1 MKGIILAGGMGSRM
15 YPLAQAVNKQMLP
28 IYDKPMIYYP
38 ISVLMLAG
46 IKEILI
52 ISTRQYLPNFKN
64 LLGDGSRI
72 GVKFTHAIQPK
83 PEGLAQAFIIGEE
96 FIGDESVCLILGDN
110 LFYGQSFSEFLRR
123 SATLKKGAIVYAYP
137 VMDPERFGV
146 LEIDSNGSAISIEE
160 KPVTPKSNYA
170 ITGLYFYDNEVVNI
184 AKSVELSARGE
195 LEISDVNNVYLQ
207 RGDLQVE
214 LMGRGFSWLDMGTP
228 LSMLEASQFVNTI
241 EKRQGFKIA
250 CLEEIA
256 WRQHWISD
264 EQLRKIS
271 ESQPNSYGQYLKHIL
286 GEKEKYGFFPVEY

>member
-1 MKGIILAGGMGSRM
+1 MKGIVLAGGMGSRM
-15 YPLAQAVNKQMLP
+15 YPVAQAVNKQMLP

-64 LLGDGSRI
+64 LLGDGRRI

-110 LFYGQSFSEFLRR
+110 IFYGQSFSEFLRR

-214 LMGRGFSWLDMGTP
+214 LMGRGFSWLDTGTP

-256 WRQHWISD
+256 WRQNWISD

-271 ESQPNSYGQYLKHIL
+271 KSQSNSYGQYLKHIL

>member
-1 MKGIILAGGMGSRM
+1 MKGIVLAGGMGSRM
-15 YPLAQAVNKQMLP
+15 YPVAQAVNKQMLP

-64 LLGDGSRI
+64 LLGDGRRI

-195 LEISDVNNVYLQ
+195 LEISDVNNIYLQ

-256 WRQHWISD
+256 WRQNWISD

-271 ESQPNSYGQYLKHIL
+271 QSQSNSYGQYLKHIL

>member
-1 MKGIILAGGMGSRM
+1 MKGIVLAGGMGSRM
-15 YPLAQAVNKQMLP
+15 YPVAQAVNKQMLP

>member
-1 MKGIILAGGMGSRM
+1 
-15 YPLAQAVNKQMLP
+15 
-28 IYDKPMIYYP
+28 
-38 ISVLMLAG
+38 
-46 IKEILI
+46 
-52 ISTRQYLPNFKN
+52 
-64 LLGDGSRI
+64 
-72 GVKFTHAIQPK
+72 
-83 PEGLAQAFIIGEE
+83 
-96 FIGDESVCLILGDN
+96 
-110 LFYGQSFSEFLRR
+110 
-123 SATLKKGAIVYAYP
+123 
-137 VMDPERFGV
+137 MDPERFGV

-271 ESQPNSYGQYLKHIL
+271 KSQPNSYGQYLKHIL

>member
-1 MKGIILAGGMGSRM
+1 MKGIVLAGGMGSRM
-15 YPLAQAVNKQMLP
+15 YPVAQAVNKQMLP

-64 LLGDGSRI
+64 LLGDGRRL
-72 GVKFTHAIQPK
+72 GVKFTYAIQPK

-110 LFYGQSFSEFLRR
+110 LFYGQGFSEFLRR

-256 WRQHWISD
+256 WRQNWISD

>member
-1 MKGIILAGGMGSRM
+1 MKGIVLAGGMGSRM
-15 YPLAQAVNKQMLP
+15 YPVAQAVNKQMLP

-64 LLGDGSRI
+64 LLGDGSGI

>member
-1 MKGIILAGGMGSRM
+1 MKGIVLAGGMGSRM
-15 YPLAQAVNKQMLP
+15 YPVAQAVNKQMLP
-28 IYDKPMIYYP
+28 IYNKPMIYYP

>member
-1 MKGIILAGGMGSRM
+1 MKGIVLAGGMGSRM
-15 YPLAQAVNKQMLP
+15 YPVAEAVNKQMLP

-52 ISTRQYLPNFKN
+52 ISTRQYLPNFEN
-64 LLGDGSRI
+64 LLGDGRQF
-72 GVKFTHAIQPK
+72 GVKFTYAIQPK
-83 PEGLAQAFIIGEE
+83 PDGLAQAFIIGEE

-123 SATLKKGAIVYAYP
+123 SATVNKGAIVYAYP

-160 KPVTPKSNYA
+160 KPVNPKSNYA
-170 ITGLYFYDNEVVNI
+170 ITGLYFYDNDVVNI
-184 AKSVELSARGE
+184 AKSIEPSARGE
-195 LEISDVNNVYLQ
+195 LEISDVNNIYLQ

-214 LMGRGFSWLDMGTP
+214 LMGRGFSWLDTGTP

-241 EKRQGFKIA
+241 ERRQGFKIA

-256 WRQHWISD
+256 WRQNWISD

-271 ESQPNSYGQYLKHIL
+271 KSQSNSYGQYLKHIL
-286 GEKEKYGFFPVEY
+286 DEQEKYGSSPIDY

>member
-1 MKGIILAGGMGSRM
+1 MKGIVLAGGMGSRM
-15 YPLAQAVNKQMLP
+15 YPVAQAVNKQMLP

-52 ISTRQYLPNFKN
+52 ISTRQDLPAFKN

-256 WRQHWISD
+256 WRQNWISD

>member
-1 MKGIILAGGMGSRM
+1 MKGIVLAGGMGSRM
-15 YPLAQAVNKQMLP
+15 YPVAQAVNKQMLP

-64 LLGDGSRI
+64 LLGDGRRF
-72 GVKFTHAIQPK
+72 GVKFTYATQPK
-83 PEGLAQAFIIGEE
+83 PEGLAHAFIIGEE

-123 SATLKKGAIVYAYP
+123 SEALKKGAIVYAYP

-146 LEIDSNGSAISIEE
+146 LEIDSNGSVISIEE

-170 ITGLYFYDNEVVNI
+170 ITGLYFYDNDVINI

-195 LEISDVNNVYLQ
+195 LEISDVNNIYLQ

-214 LMGRGFSWLDMGTP
+214 LMGRGFSWLDTGTP

-256 WRQHWISD
+256 WRQNWISD

-271 ESQPNSYGQYLKHIL
+271 KSQSNSYGDYIKHIL
-286 GEKEKYGFFPVEY
+286 EEKEKYGFIPIQY

>member
-1 MKGIILAGGMGSRM
+1 
-15 YPLAQAVNKQMLP
+15 MLP

-52 ISTRQYLPNFKN
+52 ISTRQDLPAFKN

-110 LFYGQSFSEFLRR
+110 LFYGQGFSEFLRR

-228 LSMLEASQFVNTI
+228 LSMLEASVFVNTI

-256 WRQHWISD
+256 WRQNWISD

-271 ESQPNSYGQYLKHIL
+271 KSQPNSYGQYLKHIL
-286 GEKEKYGFFPVEY
+286 DEKEKYGFFPVEY

>member
-1 MKGIILAGGMGSRM
+1 MKGIVLAGGMGSRM
-15 YPLAQAVNKQMLP
+15 YPVAQAVNKQMLP

-64 LLGDGSRI
+64 LLGDGRRI

-256 WRQHWISD
+256 WRQNWISD

-271 ESQPNSYGQYLKHIL
+271 KSQSNSYGQYLKHIL
-286 GEKEKYGFFPVEY
+286 SEKEKYGFFSIEY

>member
-1 MKGIILAGGMGSRM
+1 MKGIVLAGGMGSRM
-15 YPLAQAVNKQMLP
+15 YPVAQAVNKQMLP

-64 LLGDGSRI
+64 LLGDGRRI

-271 ESQPNSYGQYLKHIL
+271 QSQPNSYGQYLKHIL